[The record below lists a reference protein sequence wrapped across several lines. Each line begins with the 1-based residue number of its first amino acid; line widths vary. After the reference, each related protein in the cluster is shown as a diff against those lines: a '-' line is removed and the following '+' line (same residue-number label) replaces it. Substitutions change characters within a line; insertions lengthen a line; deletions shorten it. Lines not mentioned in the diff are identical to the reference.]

1 MTDNSILEKP
11 RVRQWQHMRG
21 SKLHC
26 LKPRDLASSV
36 VDRVLL
42 GSSGSI
48 RSEDATGGVSRP
60 PAVDS
65 CILPTFSKKDK
76 VSNGNPTPCHHTRI
90 PNWRLPKPDSH
101 RHGNGGP
108 IVVKSVNGRIS
119 CEGVQMNDFKY
130 FRRYA
135 SAVSQ
140 KDA

>member
-26 LKPRDLASSV
+26 LKPRDRASSV

-42 GSSGSI
+42 DSSGSI
-48 RSEDATGGVSRP
+48 QSEDSTGGVSRP
-60 PAVDS
+60 PTVDS
-65 CILPTFSKKDK
+65 CILPTLGKRDEI
-76 VSNGNPTPCHHTRI
+76 SNGNPTHCHHTHNS
-90 PNWRLPKPDSH
+90 NWGLPKPDSH

-108 IVVKSVNGRIS
+108 IVVKPVNGRMS

>member
-26 LKPRDLASSV
+26 LKPRDRASSV

-42 GSSGSI
+42 DSSSSI
-48 RSEDATGGVSRP
+48 QSEDSTGGVSRP
-60 PAVDS
+60 PTVDS
-65 CILPTFSKKDK
+65 CILPTLGKRDEI
-76 VSNGNPTPCHHTRI
+76 SNGNPTHCHHTHNS
-90 PNWRLPKPDSH
+90 NWGLPKPDSH

-108 IVVKSVNGRIS
+108 IVVKPVNGRMS